1 MFGIGMQ
8 ELLVIF
14 VIALLVLGPKRL
26 PEIARALGR
35 GVREFRKATA
45 EIKESVDLEGH
56 LREIEEEIINEDL
69 SLEKKNESKKKIEEK
84 RSEEEKRV

>member
-26 PEIARALGR
+26 PEVARALGR
-35 GVREFRKATA
+35 GVREFRKATS

-56 LREIEEEIINEDL
+56 LREIEQEVISEDL
-69 SLEKKNESKKKIEEK
+69 SSEKKEEQRKIEEK
-84 RSEEEKRV
+84 KTEENKV